1 MKKKILISYYDFGI
15 GGSTTSLIA
24 LLNTIDYN
32 KYDIDL
38 CVFENKG
45 DLKQYVNKNINIIE
59 VGRKKINRF
68 LLTLYSIFSLKI
80 FVLLFYVLFK
90 KSNNKKRNFAIGKTQ
105 LAAKYR
111 ALTSK
116 SINKQYDFGIGYLEF
131 WANEYISLQ
140 KRINK
145 KIYWIHSDYEKSG
158 MNLILDKSK
167 FDKAHKIVFVSQECL
182 NNFNGI
188 SANKYK
194 NKAIK
199 IENVNNSTLILKMA
213 LEKIDES
220 VFHSNYFIIISV
232 MRMDL
237 YTKGL
242 DRCIEVAKLLKNK
255 GLQKIKWIFVGD
267 GPDFTE
273 FIDLITKFDLK
284 NLIICVGKKSNP
296 YKYIK
301 KANLFVLLSRY
312 EGKPVVIEEA
322 KILHTYCLCTEYSS
336 VHEQISNGINGTIL
350 KNDDN
355 FNPIDAFNEIIKQYK
370 IFEEKDK
377 NIVNVET
384 NDLKCIRKEG
394 EKSENSIK

>member
-32 KYDIDL
+32 KYDVDL

-140 KRINK
+140 K
-145 KIYWIHSDYEKSG
+145 S
-158 MNLILDKSK
+158 LLDT
-167 FDKAHKIVFVSQECL
+167 FRL
-182 NNFNGI
+182 
-188 SANKYK
+188 
-194 NKAIK
+194 
-199 IENVNNSTLILKMA
+199 
-213 LEKIDES
+213 
-220 VFHSNYFIIISV
+220 
-232 MRMDL
+232 
-237 YTKGL
+237 
-242 DRCIEVAKLLKNK
+242 
-255 GLQKIKWIFVGD
+255 
-267 GPDFTE
+267 
-273 FIDLITKFDLK
+273 
-284 NLIICVGKKSNP
+284 
-296 YKYIK
+296 
-301 KANLFVLLSRY
+301 
-312 EGKPVVIEEA
+312 
-322 KILHTYCLCTEYSS
+322 
-336 VHEQISNGINGTIL
+336 
-350 KNDDN
+350 
-355 FNPIDAFNEIIKQYK
+355 
-370 IFEEKDK
+370 
-377 NIVNVET
+377 
-384 NDLKCIRKEG
+384 
-394 EKSENSIK
+394 